1 MKVGV
6 FKDIWFGLSLD
17 LQDFQRRVVDPV
29 CQKNG
34 LTGQQLRILL
44 ALADRPD
51 QSVGDLSENV
61 AILRTNIAAVCGKLE
76 RDGLIQ
82 RVRSGSDKR
91 IVSVCLTAR
100 GAGVLDGVRSDFNQR
115 YAHVFENEPQETFE
129 AVSKGMA
136 ALQSF
141 LKKF

>member
-1 MKVGV
+1 MKVGI
-6 FKDIWFGLSLD
+6 FQDIWFGLSMD
-17 LQDFQRRVVDPV
+17 LQEFQRRVVDPI

-44 ALADRPD
+44 ALADSPN

-61 AILRTNIAAVCGKLE
+61 AIQRTNIAAVCGKLE
-76 RDGLIQ
+76 ADGLI
-82 RVRSGSDKR
+82 RRARSGGDKR
-91 IVSVCLTAR
+91 YVSVCLTAQ
-100 GAGVLDGVRSDFNQR
+100 GSEVLDHVRRDFNSR